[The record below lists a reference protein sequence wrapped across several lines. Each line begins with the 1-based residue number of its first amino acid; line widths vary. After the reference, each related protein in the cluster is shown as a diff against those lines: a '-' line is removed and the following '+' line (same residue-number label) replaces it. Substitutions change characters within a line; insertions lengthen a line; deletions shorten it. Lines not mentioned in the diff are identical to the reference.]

1 MSKGQL
7 IEVQG
12 LFFCRINGSHERNKE
27 FMLSVFLPQSR
38 FFSTALLPVQLAHSL
53 IHLFI
58 H

>member
-1 MSKGQL
+1 MSKRQL
-7 IEVQG
+7 IEVKG